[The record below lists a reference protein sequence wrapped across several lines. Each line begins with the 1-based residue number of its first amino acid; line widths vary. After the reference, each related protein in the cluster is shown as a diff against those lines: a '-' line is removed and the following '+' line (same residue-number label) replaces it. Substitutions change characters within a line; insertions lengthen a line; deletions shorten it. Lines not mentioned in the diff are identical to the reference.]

1 MNTRLIL
8 ISFLLILSSWSKAQE
23 WDYPYTQYTKNDGLP
38 SNTIYCVTSDKNGI
52 LWLGTDAGVVRFDG
66 SKFKVFNTEDG
77 LPSNDVFEIVCD
89 SKNRLWLTTLKNDIT
104 FIKNESIFTKENCAL
119 IKEIK
124 DPNAFPRFFED
135 SEKNLW
141 ITTSI
146 FKLFKI
152 SKKDSVEDIK
162 FDFPVDEGYNLTEY
176 NKKLYF
182 VSFFHTI
189 EYDIASGKYS
199 KLSKK
204 DAIKINGLHIFDKYC
219 YVINKSSAISRMD
232 INKLTKGNFT
242 SLSLNWNFPIVDSNI
257 WITSTRGFRKINI
270 NSVGKCEYVLRP
282 YTTSYFHQDKFG
294 NKWISTLSN
303 GFIKLN
309 SLKVKSFA
317 TAQDAYSKSYYS
329 IFINNNRIYAGSIN
343 GEITIF
349 NRNNLSQIQGLRIN
363 INYLSSYRILK
374 IFEHNDAVLIATDL
388 GVYRFSK
395 TFNTIEKINFS
406 TSAVKNIYI
415 KNDSIILLDNLGV
428 KFYAHKN
435 FQIIGAIQVR
445 KRFYSYCDYKGKK
458 VVGSQDSLYY
468 IDKKFIPYPLD
479 IHFNYRAV
487 DLTTKDSLLIATTA
501 EKGVFF
507 IKDSTVVKNMNSTN
521 GFSSNTCYKS
531 VIYKDELF
539 TATNKGINIYN
550 FKTDSVF
557 QLFESDGLP
566 SNTVFDIQV
575 YNDTIYAATEAGLSI
590 IPISA
595 IPHKRSFPLF
605 ANPVITNGDTL
616 WNLPK
621 IVSVY
626 SNQPITF
633 ILNALSFGPKT
644 PVQYHYRING
654 IDSNF
659 KITTD
664 QNLNLSKLEY
674 GNYFLEAFAINSDGV
689 RSNTLLI
696 SLIIKPYF
704 YQTKLFKGF
713 IVLLLGL
720 ALFLMISYMIR
731 RSKKIEFRKN
741 EEKNKMI
748 FLELNAWRSA
758 INPHFLF
765 NSLNAIQGFF
775 NQQDSN
781 HTNKF
786 IAQFSSILR
795 KTIDQSGKILN
806 KIEDEIIYLTQYLE
820 LEKIKRK
827 NAFEFHIHC
836 ENEALKTLYIPT
848 LVIQNIVENSIKHGA
863 KENIKGNILITFSS
877 KDDLVFC
884 SITDNGN
891 GFKPGEMNKETSKGF
906 QLLKRKLKIV
916 EKLIGR
922 YIHFSFSNRYDTDQN
937 IIGTEAI
944 FTFPKL
950 TFDYD
955 FYRSNHRR

>member
-89 SKNRLWLTTLKNDIT
+89 SKNRLWLTTFKSDLTYIYNEVVRTKFNDNLLNQINSQYPFTRVYEDVDKNIWIRTVPLTLTLISNNNKIT
-104 FIKNESIFTKENCAL
+104 
-119 IKEIK
+119 
-124 DPNAFPRFFED
+124 RF
-135 SEKNLW
+135 SNN
-141 ITTSI
+141 
-146 FKLFKI
+146 FKI
-152 SKKDSVEDIK
+152 ETGCNISELNNKIYFISSYCTIAYDKVTKKFSKIVHPK
-162 FDFPVDEGYNLTEY
+162 
-176 NKKLYF
+176 
-182 VSFFHTI
+182 SFFI
-189 EYDIASGKYS
+189 DGLLLRKNKCYY
-199 KLSKK
+199 
-204 DAIKINGLHIFDKYC
+204 INSNNEVSVTDT
-219 YVINKSSAISRMD
+219 SA
-232 INKLTKGNFT
+232 LAKGYFK
-242 SLSLNWNFPIVDSNI
+242 SLSLNWNLPLMDSMLWLVSQKGFRVYGLNNFRSPKLFLNNYSTSFFHSDSNKNI
-257 WITSTRGFRKINI
+257 W
-270 NSVGKCEYVLRP
+270 L
-282 YTTSYFHQDKFG
+282 
-294 NKWISTLSN
+294 STLHT
-303 GFIKLN
+303 GLFKLN
-309 SLKVKSFA
+309 SSIIKNSIISTQPSSLTHICVNQKYIITGNNFGDLYYLERATRRIKYHHTLKFTSLTSF
-317 TAQDAYSKSYYS
+317 
-329 IFINNNRIYAGSIN
+329 
-343 GEITIF
+343 
-349 NRNNLSQIQGLRIN
+349 
-363 INYLSSYRILK
+363 RILK
-374 IFEHNDAVLIATDL
+374 IISLNINKYLVATDR
-388 GVYRFSK
+388 GVIESDLLTNSIKKLKLYHASIKNVFINFDSLIVLDNDGIR
-395 TFNTIEKINFS
+395 FNTFPKCAQFD
-406 TSAVKNIYI
+406 SA
-415 KNDSIILLDNLGV
+415 IL
-428 KFYAHKN
+428 F
-435 FQIIGAIQVR
+435 

-621 IVSVY
+621 SVSVY

-644 PVQYHYRING
+644 PIQYHYRING

-891 GFKPGEMNKETSKGF
+891 GFKPSEMNKETSKGF
-906 QLLKRKLKIV
+906 LLLKRKLKIV